1 MSMMLTGRKSKNCSP
16 KNANGWSHRCRSIS
30 VRSIPCSLMNGK
42 KSVNDTRNMMVVIS
56 ALCPV
61 VLLVLLYDWH
71 LCGCRRNR
79 DDDCTELWK
88 MIIRKSLFVSL
99 GAFNWLLQNKF
110 YKHLTCT
117 FENVVEWQNLYIE

>member
-56 ALCPV
+56 GTMPSGSFGSS
-61 VLLVLLYDWH
+61 LLSASLWLQ
-71 LCGCRRNR
+71 
-79 DDDCTELWK
+79 EL
-88 MIIRKSLFVSL
+88 
-99 GAFNWLLQNKF
+99 
-110 YKHLTCT
+110 
-117 FENVVEWQNLYIE
+117 